1 MRARKLITIGG
12 IPIYWDGERIFFTAG
27 MTINAD
33 GSPRCYG
40 PNNSG
45 IDYTANGGHPGNW
58 WAVVTH
64 NGKKTGIPVIQS
76 GEAPK
81 QPLAGF
87 YISTTAY
94 LNREYNAKDVRR
106 YVDSETVPY
115 VVTPPQLIGL
125 VAPVVMG
132 CAARVTYNGR
142 VTNALVGDI
151 GPRAHVGEAS
161 MACAKALRI
170 PNNPKRGGVS
180 GKVVL
185 YEFWPG
191 VPASVNGLEYPLQ
204 PSG

>member
-1 MRARKLITIGG
+1 MSQKILITIDG
-12 IPIYWDGERIFFTAG
+12 IPIYWDGEKISFTAG

-64 NGKKTGIPVIQS
+64 NGKSSGTPVIQS
-76 GEAPK
+76 GEAPQ
-81 QPLAGF
+81 QPIAGM

-94 LNREYNAKDVRR
+94 LNKGYPTKDVRR
-106 YVDSETVPY
+106 YVDSEKVPY

-125 VAPVVMG
+125 VRPVVMG
-132 CAARVTYNGR
+132 AAVRVTYDGKT
-142 VTNALVGDI
+142 VNALVGDI
-151 GPRAHVGEAS
+151 GPKSHVGEAS
-161 MACAKALRI
+161 IACAKALGI
-170 PNNPKRGGVS
+170 PSNPKKGGVS

-185 YEFWPG
+185 YEIWPG
-191 VPASVNGLEYPLQ
+191 VPASVNGVEYPLQ
-204 PSG
+204 PS